1 MADVIKQNNKE
12 GLKRRRVTRACDSC
26 RVLKS
31 KCDGQHPVCGRCAGY
46 GYSCRWNVPSTRRR
60 QSETRQTQLSL
71 LSANDEIQKLRQAV
85 RRYDFLIQG
94 LRNSLPEDDR
104 KAIDLGVSA
113 IQLPSL
119 SPEPT
124 NPATT
129 TQSTSS
135 QASPEQ
141 DAASALSR
149 RFLGEA
155 SDIAFFNTM
164 KQALTLRPEAEPSEG
179 DTSTVQLDSYEQDG
193 ALRTA
198 CVDSAAESL
207 PPRAVADKFLEIYF
221 STIHLAYPFIW
232 EPVFRQKYE
241 AFWGSDSLQS
251 FRGPWL
257 SVLLTIFAIGAC
269 YETFAD
275 TCERGARIHHHH
287 LWFDQAV
294 SISQSNEKEQGMDY
308 IAALLAQCFYLLATC
323 QTDRAWTTLGKAVR
337 SSQSIGLHTEDV
349 KRPTSDSLERVSMVE
364 NRRRLWYSL
373 YVLDRLLSLQLGRPP
388 AIHDEDF
395 KVAYP
400 SKASDISISNGTAE
414 SRRNLSPK
422 DQECADGE
430 YFVAMIQF
438 SGIIGRVFSL
448 LYGPNRTENAA
459 LALSTVQ
466 SLDQDLQQWR
476 ASLPRALRFDLAH
489 IFQKST
495 KLKRQR
501 NMLAIK
507 FYNLQ
512 ALIHRPLLSPS
523 RFLRSCP
530 DPLAFYQAERA
541 RIVQSKKRCVVAA
554 QHTARLLHN
563 VADKRQLI
571 YDFPWWQM
579 ISCLI
584 CATSILLVASL
595 CIVGS
600 GGGDEAEVE
609 VEDIDWLA
617 VDEDADVCLTVFRE
631 LSTNSNAARLAEKM
645 MQGLKE
651 TRLNPQGR
659 PSYFP
664 GEMPT
669 SVMPAGAQAVSG
681 NNSIPNVAPAPP
693 SPSSPPLSSS
703 QWYPMSMDTM
713 DMTTLTL
720 FDQHTGASRMP
731 LNLSEPVIWSSQF
744 VNAQY
749 NPFFDNATAA
759 ELDDL

>member
-1 MADVIKQNNKE
+1 MAESSKQNIE

-31 KCDGQHPVCGRCAGY
+31 KCDGQRPVCGRCAGY

-60 QSETRQTQLSL
+60 HSESRQTQLSL
-71 LSANDEIQKLRQAV
+71 LAANGEIQKLRQAI

-94 LRNSLPEDDR
+94 LRNSLPENDR

-119 SPEPT
+119 SPEAADTGTT
-124 NPATT
+124 N
-129 TQSTSS
+129 QSPPS
-135 QASPEQ
+135 QSLPDQESASV
-141 DAASALSR
+141 LSR

-155 SDIAFFNTM
+155 SDITFFNTM
-164 KQALTLRPEAEPSEG
+164 KQALTLRSEAEQSEG
-179 DTSTVQLDSYEQDG
+179 DTSTTQLDSYEQDG

-198 CVDSAAESL
+198 CADSAAESL
-207 PPRAVADKFLEIYF
+207 PPRAIADKFLEIYF
-221 STIHLAYPFIW
+221 STIHMAYPFIW

-241 AFWGSDSLQS
+241 AFWGSDSLQN

-275 TCERGARIHHHH
+275 TCERSSKLHQHH

-349 KRPTSDSLERVSMVE
+349 KRLASDSLERVSVVE

-400 SKASDISISNGTAE
+400 SKASDMSISNGTAE
-414 SRRNLSPK
+414 SKRNLSPK
-422 DQECADGE
+422 DQECSNGE

-448 LYGPNRTENAA
+448 LYGPNRTDNAV
-459 LALSTVQ
+459 LALSTIQ
-466 SLDQDLQQWR
+466 SLDHDLQQWR

-495 KLKRQR
+495 ILKRQR

-512 ALIHRPLLSPS
+512 ALIHRPLLSSS
-523 RFLRSCP
+523 RFLRSCR
-530 DPLAFYQAERA
+530 DPLAFYQAERG
-541 RIVQSKKRCVVAA
+541 RIVQSKKKCVVAA

-563 VADKRQLI
+563 VADKKQLI

-595 CIVGS
+595 CM
-600 GGGDEAEVE
+600 GGDEGE

-659 PSYFP
+659 PSGLP
-664 GEMPT
+664 GEMSNNAMIGGAGGQAAVNNNIQNAHAAAASPSSSHWYPISMMDT
-669 SVMPAGAQAVSG
+669 TVFDAGAQ
-681 NNSIPNVAPAPP
+681 
-693 SPSSPPLSSS
+693 
-703 QWYPMSMDTM
+703 
-713 DMTTLTL
+713 
-720 FDQHTGASRMP
+720 RMP

-749 NPFFDNATAA
+749 NPFFGNATA
-759 ELDDL
+759 ELEDL